1 MKETA
6 KRIITEQMKTRHIS
20 LNQLANRISMSTATL
35 QKRLEEPESFSIRD
49 INFICIVLRLND
61 EERAVLTCDNNYMDL
76 KKSLEKE
83 L

>member
-1 MKETA
+1 
-6 KRIITEQMKTRHIS
+6 
-20 LNQLANRISMSTATL
+20 MSTATL

-61 EERAVLTCDNNYMDL
+61 EERAVLTCDNDYKDL
-76 KKSLEKE
+76 KRTLEKE